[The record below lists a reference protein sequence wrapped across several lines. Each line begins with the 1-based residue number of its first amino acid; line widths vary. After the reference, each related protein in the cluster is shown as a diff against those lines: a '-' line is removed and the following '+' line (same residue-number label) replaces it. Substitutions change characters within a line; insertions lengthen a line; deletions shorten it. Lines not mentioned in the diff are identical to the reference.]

1 MHALLLALPLTLS
14 LSKGAAPL
22 LQTVEEASNGTKTG
36 RYEEVQRLCETFPKA
51 FSGKVR
57 CEKFGVT
64 PEGRPMLA
72 LIAGEGAGALDAKK
86 VKASKRPVVL
96 LQGGIH
102 AGEIDGKDAGFRLLK
117 ALLGGKEDK
126 ALLKA
131 VTLVFIPVFN
141 VDGHERFGANHRPN
155 QRGPEEMGWRT
166 TAQNLNLNRDAAK
179 AEAPETQAL
188 LQFLNAWDPILLADL
203 HVTDGAKF
211 QHDVAVLVQPVQVG
225 KQPLLG
231 LAEAAQ
237 QTVFAELKAKD
248 HQPLDFYPSFTEDEK
263 PESGF
268 AYGIAPPRYETSYW
282 ATRNRIGVLVEAHSW
297 RPYAQRVQTTYDVCL
312 ALVRAAAKD
321 GAKWL
326 EAASALDKEGEAT
339 GGTQQTLTW
348 EAGKATRTLE
358 FLGYAYTREDSPVS
372 GQKWIRYD
380 ESKPQVWK
388 IPLRHE
394 LLPKLQATAP
404 KGGYVVAAPHAGWV
418 AQKLLLHGISY
429 EVLKAAKPAAPVE
442 SFRATEAKFRG
453 GAYEGRL
460 LVDVKG
466 AWAKDQRDL
475 PAGSLFVPITQARA
489 VLAMHLFEPTAP
501 DSFVSWGFFN
511 AHFERKEYMEDYVA
525 EEVARAM
532 LSDGGVKAEFDA
544 LLKADAGFAKS
555 PAARLE
561 FFYAR
566 HPSYDD
572 RLNLVP
578 VYRVD
583 AKP

>member
-14 LSKGAAPL
+14 LSKGAVPL
-22 LQTVEEASNGTKTG
+22 LQTVEEASNGTRTG
-36 RYEEVQRLCETFPKA
+36 RYEEVQRLCETYPKA

-57 CEKFGVT
+57 CEKFGMT

-72 LIAGEGAGALDAKK
+72 LIAGEGPGALDAKK
-86 VKASKRPVVL
+86 AKASKRPVVL

-117 ALLGGKEDK
+117 ALLSGKEDK

-131 VTLVFIPVFN
+131 VTLIFIPVFN
-141 VDGHERFGANHRPN
+141 VDGHERFGPNHRPN

-179 AEAPETQAL
+179 ADAPETQAL
-188 LQFLNAWDPILLADL
+188 LQLLNAWDPILLADL

-237 QTVFAELKAKD
+237 KTVFAELKAKG
-248 HQPLDFYPSFTEDEK
+248 HQPLDFYPAFNDDEK

-268 AYGIAPPRYETSYW
+268 AYGIAPPRYQTSYW

-297 RPYAQRVQTTYDVCL
+297 RPYAQRVQTTYDVGL
-312 ALVRAAAKD
+312 ALLRAAARD
-321 GAKWL
+321 GVKWVDAAAK
-326 EAASALDKEGEAT
+326 LDAENVS
-339 GGTQQTLTW
+339 GTQQSLTW
-348 EAGKATRTLE
+348 EAGKATRTIE
-358 FLGYAYTREDSPVS
+358 FQGYRYTREDSQVS
-372 GQKWIRYD
+372 GQKWLRYD
-380 ESKPQVWK
+380 ESKPEVWK
-388 IPLRHE
+388 VPLKYE
-394 LLPKLQATAP
+394 LLPTLQVTAP
-404 KGGYVVAAPHAGWV
+404 KGGYVVAVQHAAWV
-418 AQKLLLHGISY
+418 AQKLSLHGVAY
-429 EVLKAAKPAAPVE
+429 EVLKAPKPAAPVE
-442 SFRATEAKFRG
+442 SFRASAVKFRG
-453 GAYEGRL
+453 APYEGRL
-460 LVDVKG
+460 MVEVKG
-466 AWAKDQRDL
+466 AWAKDQREL
-475 PAGSLFVPITQARA
+475 PAGSLFVPIAQPRA
-489 VLAMHLFEPTAP
+489 VLAMHLLEPAAP

-532 LSDGGVKAEFDA
+532 LADAGVKAEFDA

-561 FFYAR
+561 FFYAK
-566 HPSYDD
+566 HPSYDE
-572 RLNLVP
+572 RFNLVP

-583 AKP
+583 FRSH